1 MENTIASNA
10 SNIPPPIAII
20 GAGAWGSALAVHL
33 ARKGQEIHLWAYESK
48 QIIEINTTRVNSR
61 YLPEVIFPPNILCS
75 DDYQTVLRGAQDI
88 LIVVPSAVFRA
99 NLIKLKPFLQSN
111 QRLLW
116 ASKGLDTKKH
126 QLLNEVVKEV
136 LGDREM
142 AVLSGPSFAKEVAL
156 GLPTAV
162 NIASENYNFANDL
175 LLRFQ
180 TERFRVEI
188 TSDMIGVELGGAM
201 KNILAIAVG
210 ITEGLGFGAN
220 AKAAVITYGLS
231 EMIELGMALGAKQE
245 TFLGLSGLGDLALT
259 CTDNQSR
266 NRRLGLALGQGQT
279 LEEAKKLIGTTEGC
293 DTAKNIFYLLEKHAI
308 QAPFCEGVYRILY
321 EKKSPRTLFKALFN
335 G

>member
-1 MENTIASNA
+1 MENTIVSNV
-10 SNIPPPIAII
+10 SKISPPIAII

-33 ARKGQEIHLWAYESK
+33 ARKGQEVRLWAYERE
-48 QIIEINTTRVNSR
+48 QIIEINATRVNVA
-61 YLPEVIFPPNILCS
+61 YLPEVMFPPNIHCS

-88 LIVVPSAVFRA
+88 LIVVPSAVFHA
-99 NLIKLKPFLQSN
+99 NLLKLKPFLHAD

-116 ASKGLDTKKH
+116 ASKGLDAKKH

-136 LGDREM
+136 LGDKEM
-142 AVLSGPSFAKEVAL
+142 AVLSGPSFAKEVAM

-180 TERFRVEI
+180 TKHFRVEI
-188 TSDMIGVELGGAM
+188 TSDIIGVELGGAM
-201 KNILAIAVG
+201 KNVLAIAVG

-231 EMIELGMALGAKQE
+231 EMIELGIALGAKQE
-245 TFLGLSGLGDLALT
+245 TFLGLSGLGDLVLT

-279 LEEAKKLIGTTEGC
+279 LEETKKLIGTTEGY
-293 DTAKNIFYLLEKHAI
+293 DTAKNIFYLLEKYAI
-308 QAPFCEGVYRILY
+308 KAPFCEGVYRILY
-321 EKKSPRTLFKALFN
+321 EKKSPCTLFKSIFN